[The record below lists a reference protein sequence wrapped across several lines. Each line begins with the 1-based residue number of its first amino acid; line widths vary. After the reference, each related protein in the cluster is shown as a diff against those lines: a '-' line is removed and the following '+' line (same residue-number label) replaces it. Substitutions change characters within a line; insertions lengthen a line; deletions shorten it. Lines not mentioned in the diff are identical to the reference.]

1 MTIRSMTAYGTAR
14 AEGPDGFVTLEVRSV
29 NSRYLDINFRLP
41 DELRVVET
49 HLREKIARTLSR
61 GKVEIRLSYSRQRTD
76 PMDKLD
82 HEYVKKVAE
91 QLRLA
96 RQVLPDTGAPSL
108 TDLIKGASGQDTEET
123 APDFW
128 VTLAQQALHQAL
140 SDMQANREREGTRL
154 ATMLLECADQIDEIV
169 EGVGHVLPQLL
180 DEHRQKLAGKLR
192 ETLENANPNG
202 FTNISG
208 EELTARIAQ
217 ESALFSL
224 RIDVAEELTRLQSHL
239 TELRE
244 LLAGD
249 EPEAQAKNA
258 RKNKGSTGKRLDFL
272 FQEMNREANTLGSKA
287 AGISVT
293 RAAIDLKL
301 LIEQMREQ
309 AQNIE

>member
-14 AEGPDGFVTLEVRSV
+14 AESPEGFVTLEVRSV

-41 DELRVVET
+41 DELRVVEP
-49 HLREKIARTLSR
+49 HLREQIARTLSR
-61 GKVEIRLSYSRQRTD
+61 GKVEVRLSYSRQRTD
-76 PMDKLD
+76 PLDKLD
-82 HEYVKKVAE
+82 QEYIKKVAE

-96 RQVLPDTGAPSL
+96 RQVLPDTSAPSL

-123 APDFW
+123 DPELWIA
-128 VTLAQQALHQAL
+128 LAQKAL
-140 SDMQANREREGTRL
+140 SHALTDMQANREREGARL
-154 ATMLLECADQIDEIV
+154 GSMLLECADQIHEIV

-180 DEHRQKLAGKLR
+180 EEHRQKLAGKLR
-192 ETLENANPNG
+192 ETLENTNPNG

-217 ESALFSL
+217 ESSLFSL
-224 RIDVAEELTRLQSHL
+224 RIDVAEEIVRLHSHL
-239 TELRE
+239 AELRE

-249 EPEAQAKNA
+249 EPETQANSH